1 VEVES
6 PPPHLAVFLSFSGH
20 GGVERMM
27 VNLIT
32 GFIDAGVKVD
42 LLLVKQRSPHLDTL
56 PEEVNIVRLGSEH
69 TLLCLWPLIQYL
81 RCHRP
86 QALLV
91 AKDRANKV
99 AILARWLAGTSTRL
113 VVRLGTTLSGALQG
127 RSRLKRWVWYAS
139 QRRFYP
145 WADAIVAVSHGV
157 AEDTARITGL
167 SVAGIYVIPNPVVT
181 AALLRRAAEPLDHP
195 WFQPEGAPVIVAAGR
210 LTQQKDFASLIL
222 AFDKVSAEIDCRLV
236 ILGEGNLRG
245 QLEALVAKLG
255 LEGRVMLPGFAQN
268 LASFLSR
275 ATLFVLS
282 SRWEGSPNV
291 LTEALALGVP
301 VVATDCP
308 SGPREILQD
317 GKFGPL
323 VSVGDVPALAQA
335 ILKTLRQ
342 PLDSVVLQGASKDY
356 NIKNS
361 VSKYLELLELK
372 PCKQGECVEP
382 PVDK

>member
-1 VEVES
+1 MDVEPS
-6 PPPHLAVFLSFSGH
+6 PPRLAVFLSFSGH

-32 GFIDAGVKVD
+32 GFVAAGVKVD
-42 LLLVKQRSPHLDTL
+42 LLLIKQRGPHLDAL
-56 PEEVNIVRLGSEH
+56 PGEVNIIRLGSEH
-69 TLLCLWPLIQYL
+69 TLLCLWPLVRYL
-81 RCHRP
+81 RCYRP
-86 QALLV
+86 QALLA

-127 RSRLKRWVWYAS
+127 RSRLKRWLWYAS

-167 SVAGIYVIPNPVVT
+167 PVEGIHVIPNPVVT
-181 AALLRRAAEPLDHP
+181 EALLRGADEFLDHP
-195 WFQPEGAPVIVAAGR
+195 WFQPDGTPVIVAAGR
-210 LTQQKDFASLIL
+210 LTQQKDFASLIR
-222 AFDKVSAEIDCRLV
+222 AFDKVQAETNCRLM
-236 ILGEGNLRG
+236 ILGEGSLRG

-255 LEGRVMLPGFAQN
+255 LEDKVAFPGFARN

-317 GKFGPL
+317 GQFGPL
-323 VSVGDVPALAQA
+323 VPVGDVPALTQA
-335 ILKTLRQ
+335 ILETLRQ
-342 PLDSVVLQGASKDY
+342 PLDAVVLQSASKDY
-356 NIKNS
+356 TQENS
-361 VSKYLELLELK
+361 AAKYLELLELA
-372 PCKQGECVEP
+372 PCK
-382 PVDK
+382 